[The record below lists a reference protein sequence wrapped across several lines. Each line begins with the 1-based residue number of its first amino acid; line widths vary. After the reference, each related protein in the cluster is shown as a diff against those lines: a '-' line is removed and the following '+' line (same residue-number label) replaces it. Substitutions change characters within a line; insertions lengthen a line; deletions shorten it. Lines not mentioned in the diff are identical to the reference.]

1 MSTREPEVT
10 ESKESN
16 ASTDT
21 KGRRNFLLSA
31 IAVGWCSFAGAVVA
45 MSAGVLRFA
54 FPNVLFEPPQTF
66 NAGFPDDYIDGQVSV
81 RWKKEHG
88 IWIVREGSQLYALVA
103 YCTHLGCTPNW
114 QENDRKFKCP
124 CHGSGFHVSGINFE
138 GPAPRPLER
147 CHIELS
153 PEGYL
158 VVNKGKRFLYERD
171 QWSDPASFVEV

>member
-1 MSTREPEVT
+1 MSTKVPEQPDKT
-10 ESKESN
+10 KSN
-16 ASTDT
+16 APTNE
-21 KGRRNFLLSA
+21 KGRRHFLSA
-31 IAVGWCSFAGAVVA
+31 IAVGWCAFAGAVAA

-66 NAGFPDDYIDGQVSV
+66 NAGAPDEYVDGQVSL
-81 RWKKEHG
+81 RWKKKHG
-88 IWIVREGSQLYALVA
+88 IWIVREGAQFYALVA

-153 PEGYL
+153 PTGHL
-158 VVNKGKRFLYERD
+158 IVDKSTRFLHEKG
-171 QWSDPASFVEV
+171 QWADPASFVEV